1 MERESWGELL
11 QLFWKFLVQL
21 KQLGQIFS
29 KIKTHYSWQVANIAL
44 GLLEEEAVENRHLG
58 MLSWFLGVFCFGEL
72 GPLPCGMSAWE
83 ASYPPWHEPQS

>member
-44 GLLEEEAVENRHLG
+44 GLLEEEAVEKPTSGYVKLV
-58 MLSWFLGVFCFGEL
+58 SWSFLFWGAGALALWDVSMGSL
-72 GPLPCGMSAWE
+72 VPAV
-83 ASYPPWHEPQS
+83 A